1 MNCFRCVSFWDY
13 LSTMCSEGVIMTGL
27 CPFSCV
33 VRRAL
38 SVNIFC
44 LSETT
49 HRIMTKLNRKVV
61 WSHTKAAQTVPTGCN
76 HMSRGH
82 MFCKFKILFFF
93 KRQCVELSYRH
104 ILKLPPPLGSQVYI
118 EDYIYMFKVRP
129 V

>member
-1 MNCFRCVSFWDY
+1 
-13 LSTMCSEGVIMTGL
+13 MTGL

-33 VRRAL
+33 VRRAS

-49 HRIMTKLNRKVV
+49 HWIMTKLNRNVV

-82 MFCKFKILFFF
+82 MFCKFKILIFETSMP
-93 KRQCVELSYRH
+93 RALVSSY
-104 ILKLPPPLGSQVYI
+104 IKTAPPLGSQVYI
-118 EDYIYMFKVRP
+118 DDYIYMFKLP
-129 V
+129 LCFNYLP